1 MADGGI
7 LCPFP
12 RAFGQEQ
19 HEHRKTAALVV
30 GMIAKPE
37 TRDEVAEF
45 LTGAVE
51 LANAGGQSAVSVSS
65 LRPARSSER
74 GIGHSTGLR

>member
-7 LCPFP
+7 PCPFP
-12 RAFGQEQ
+12 RVSGQEQ

-30 GMIAKPE
+30 RMIAKPE

-51 LANAGGQSAVSVSS
+51 LANAESGTPSG
-65 LRPARSSER
+65 ER
-74 GIGHSTGLR
+74 GICHSTGLC

>member
-1 MADGGI
+1 MADGGV

-12 RAFGQEQ
+12 RASGQEQ
-19 HEHRKTAALVV
+19 HEHRKTAALA
-30 GMIAKPE
+30 GMIAEPE

-51 LANAGGQSAVSVSS
+51 LANAESGTPVW
-65 LRPARSSER
+65 
-74 GIGHSTGLR
+74 